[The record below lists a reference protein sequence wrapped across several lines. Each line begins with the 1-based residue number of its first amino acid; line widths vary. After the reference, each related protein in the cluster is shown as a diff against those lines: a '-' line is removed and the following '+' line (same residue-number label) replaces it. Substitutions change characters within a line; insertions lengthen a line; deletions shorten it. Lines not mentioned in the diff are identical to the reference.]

1 MISHIVSLYLPLD
14 LPSSDGLKPKVI
26 FLLPICLVICAAYG
40 LYLWLLPKPIPG
52 IPYNPE
58 AVRLLLGDIPAMM
71 EEVNRTGEI
80 YVWCCKQLNKLDSP
94 ICQVFIQPLAKPWV
108 LLADYAETK
117 DILQHRKGDFDTS
130 SFLADGLDCLGSFHG
145 RFVTGA
151 TFRSNRKLV
160 QELMSTRFL
169 HTHGG
174 PAAYQTGLELLRL
187 LELKAQL
194 AQGRPFCA
202 KQDFAYASLD
212 VLAVFFFG
220 ANWSP
225 TALGTQVERL
235 SEARNDGAKEIL
247 LGPSVDQPVSLPK
260 AFPGELTSV
269 VYEVVDLI
277 EMTFNAIKPRLSS
290 WWWSKRAWYKHIFE
304 VRLRALRHQV
314 AIALQNMQ
322 SGNVQTGLE
331 HMLKQEESLAFKAG
345 TVPDFDSQSLRD
357 EAFGSLTGGHHTTD
371 GSMQWIFKYLSD
383 LQHVQSNLRHVLYET
398 LQDARREDR
407 LPTFEELN
415 GAKLPYLDAII
426 EEMLRLNNIPTTR
439 MALRD
444 TTVLGYP
451 IKKGTQVFFF
461 PPVGPVLQS
470 AEYQSKTAVGGGFE
484 DENQDS
490 SSNSSD
496 TRLDLALF
504 EPKRWL
510 TRKRVGD
517 GLLAEDVEL
526 NTAAEPRLGFGM
538 GPRACWGKRMA
549 LIEMRVI
556 VAMLVWEFEFL
567 KCAPSLS
574 SYAADE
580 TLARVPKQCY
590 MRIRK
595 I

>member
-58 AVRLLLGDIPAMM
+58 AVRLLLGDIPAMID
-71 EEVNRTGEI
+71 EVNRTGEI

-145 RFVTGA
+145 RFVSGT
-151 TFRSNRKLV
+151 TFRSNRKLLV
-160 QELMSTRFL
+160 
-169 HTHGG
+169 
-174 PAAYQTGLELLRL
+174 RL

-225 TALGTQVERL
+225 TALSTQVERL
-235 SEARNDGAKEIL
+235 SKARDDGAKEIL

-277 EMTFNAIKPRLSS
+277 EMTFNAIIPKLSS
-290 WWWSKRAWYKHIFE
+290 WWWSKRAWYKHIFKA
-304 VRLRALRHQV
+304 RLRALRHQV

-371 GSMQWIFKYLSD
+371 GSMQWIFKYLSN
-383 LQHVQSNLRHVLYET
+383 LQHVQSNLRDVLYET

-415 GAKLPYLDAII
+415 GARLPYLDAVI

-444 TTVLGYP
+444 TTVLGHP

-461 PPVGPVLQS
+461 PPVGPILQS
-470 AEYQSKTAVGGGFE
+470 AEYRSKTAVGGGFY
-484 DENQDS
+484 DEKHS
-490 SSNSSD
+490 SCD
-496 TRLDLALF
+496 TRPDLALF

-510 TRKRVGD
+510 ARKRDGD
-517 GLLAEDVEL
+517 GLMADDIEL
-526 NTAAEPRLGFGM
+526 DTAAEPRLGFGM

-567 KCAPSLS
+567 KCVPSLS

>member
-26 FLLPICLVICAAYG
+26 FLLPICLFICAAYG

-58 AVRLLLGDIPAMM
+58 AVRLLLGDIPAMTD
-71 EEVNRTGEI
+71 EVNRTGEI

-169 HTHGG
+169 HAHGG

-235 SEARNDGAKEIL
+235 SEAKDDGAKGIL

-260 AFPGELTSV
+260 AFPGEFTSV

-277 EMTFNAIKPRLSS
+277 EMTFNAIIPRLSS
-290 WWWSKRAWYKHIFE
+290 WWWSKRAWYKHLFE

-331 HMLKQEESLAFKAG
+331 HMLKQEESIAFKTG

-357 EAFGSLTGGHHTTD
+357 E
-371 GSMQWIFKYLSD
+371 
-383 LQHVQSNLRHVLYET
+383 HVQSNLRHVLYET

-407 LPTFEELN
+407 LPTFGELN
-415 GAKLPYLDAII
+415 GAKLPYLDAVI
-426 EEMLRLNNIPTTR
+426 EEMLRLNNIPNTR

-444 TTVLGYP
+444 TTVLGHP

-461 PPVGPVLQS
+461 PPVGPILQS
-470 AEYQSKTAVGGGFE
+470 TEYRSKTAVGGGFY
-484 DENQDS
+484 DEKHS
-490 SSNSSD
+490 SCD
-496 TRLDLALF
+496 TRPDLALF

-510 TRKRVGD
+510 ARKRDGD
-517 GLLAEDVEL
+517 GLLADDVEL
-526 NTAAEPRLGFGM
+526 DMAAEPRLGFGM